1 MDVVWARLCFYYFYA
16 LLLAQFA
23 QYYSC
28 LLYTSQDADTGVLA
42 LYDATT
48 KHFSSIEDFMDTLDC
63 LFALQRIRYDA
74 EREVL
79 CYVA

>member
-1 MDVVWARLCFYYFYA
+1 MGINAVSAKLKDFFAKNKREVYIVGTDIFDDVRCT
-16 LLLAQFA
+16 
-23 QYYSC
+23 C
-28 LLYTSQDADTGVLA
+28 IC
-42 LYDATT
+42 ATT

>member
-1 MDVVWARLCFYYFYA
+1 MRLP
-16 LLLAQFA
+16 
-23 QYYSC
+23 SKI
-28 LLYTSQDADTGVLA
+28 TSYGESTISKFPSGVFA
-42 LYDATT
+42 LYEATM
-48 KHFSSIEDFMDTLDC
+48 KYFSSIEDFMDTLDC